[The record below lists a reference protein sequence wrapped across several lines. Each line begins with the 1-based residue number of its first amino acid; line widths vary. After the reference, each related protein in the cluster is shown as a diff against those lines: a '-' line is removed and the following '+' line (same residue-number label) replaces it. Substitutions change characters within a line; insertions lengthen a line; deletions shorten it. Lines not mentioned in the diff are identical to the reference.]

1 MKHQHR
7 WIIVLIVLVLA
18 TTFTGV
24 TLVIAPS
31 IFASAPSGLTP
42 LDSLLVP
49 SGPQTIA
56 PNAML
61 WFYFDYA
68 PVSSSGG
75 GFGFR
80 SRKIAPSKANVAL
93 EDGGAS
99 GIEFSIYTPDQA
111 TNWLSDSSTEPVGRG
126 TPLYNTSS
134 GLLMHDLY
142 WSGAFNIAGRY
153 FVAVKNT
160 SSTPVTFQLSVTG
173 DTVTTAPP
181 PTPVATPTLFVPI
194 TVTPVPTGTI
204 QGKFVFETATGGAIY
219 TVNGDGSDL
228 KQVSHGIDPAWSPDG
243 TQITFARWDNTAPGL
258 YIANADGSN
267 EQVLYTTPFIRSP
280 RWSPD
285 GKYIAFTEEKTTN
298 GGDPIWRLGVIEV
311 ATGNLL
317 QPQCSKNCYLPS
329 WGPDS
334 QTLYFYDPAVG
345 IQATNIFS
353 GPPWTV
359 LGPTGSYF
367 DTNANISRPILE
379 MPPMQSVE
387 MSPDGKSIVY
397 SQQAH
402 DRWELN
408 TVNPDG
414 SNATGITTQDPILS
428 LFFNQVDHNVAPTW
442 SPDGKQIL
450 FLSDRNGKWEF
461 FTVNADGSNL
471 TQVLK
476 SVTDSVSLNYSYSYE
491 RMVDWTN

>member
-7 WIIVLIVLVLA
+7 WIIVLFVFVLA
-18 TTFTGV
+18 TTF
-24 TLVIAPS
+24 IAPS
-31 IFASAPSGLTP
+31 ILASAPTGSSP
-42 LDSLLVP
+42 LDPLAVP
-49 SGPQTIA
+49 AGPQTIA
-56 PNAML
+56 PNTML

-68 PVSSSGG
+68 PTYSSSGG
-75 GFGFR
+75 FGSR
-80 SRKIAPSKANVAL
+80 SRSVAPSKANVAL
-93 EDGGAS
+93 DAGGI
-99 GIEFSIYTPDQA
+99 GGLEFSIYTPDEA
-111 TNWLSDSSTEPVGRG
+111 TNWLSDPTTEPVANG
-126 TPLYNTSS
+126 TPYYDTSS
-134 GLLMHDLY
+134 DILTHDLY

-153 FVAVKNT
+153 FVAVRNT
-160 SSTPVTFQLSVTG
+160 NSVPVTFQLSVTG
-173 DTVTTAPP
+173 DTVTLAPP
-181 PTPVATPTLFVPI
+181 PTPVPSPTLFVPI

-219 TVNGDGSDL
+219 TVNGDGSNL
-228 KQVSHGIDPAWSPDG
+228 TQVSHGIDPAWSPG
-243 TQITFARWDNTAPGL
+243 GAQITFARWDNVAPGL

-267 EQVLYTTPFIRSP
+267 EQIIYTTPFIRSP

-285 GKYIAFTEEKTTN
+285 GKYIAFTQQKTTN
-298 GGDPIWRLGVIEV
+298 SGDEIWKLGVVEV

-317 QPQCSKNCYLPS
+317 QPQCSRNCLLPS
-329 WGPDS
+329 WGSDS
-334 QTLYFYDPAVG
+334 QTLFFYDPSVG
-345 IQATNIFS
+345 IEATNIFS

-367 DTNANISRPILE
+367 DTAANITRPILN

-387 MSPDGKSIVY
+387 ISPNGKRIVY

-414 SNATGITTQDPILS
+414 SNATGITNQDPILA
-428 LFFNQVDHNVAPTW
+428 LFFNAVDHNVAPTW
-442 SPDGKQIL
+442 SPDGKQVL

-476 SVTDSVSLNYSYSYE
+476 SVTDAIPLAYSYSYE
-491 RMVDWTN
+491 RMVDWTK